1 MLFNQ
6 SEKQNNITA
15 RLRIAVISI
24 LCIALVCVSSA
35 GLSFLGSHTR
45 YFDASYVNITADKS
59 GVSYI
64 LPERVDVNSNQKL
77 IAAYSF
83 KSGND
88 NEYFVPVLKNL
99 PKIRDCESISLYGT
113 KDGKLEKLALTNAK
127 NGDKCYLGMFA
138 YDGVSLIKEIPS
150 VGVVMQKLT
159 TIPEKGVKIYFEGY
173 MPKDV
178 QIKVEPKKSKDLLS
192 YDIKLYDSYNNE
204 FQPTIGHPLK
214 VTIESK
220 KLKKSKSRRIEAVHV
235 TQEGE
240 TEEAKTLNVAKN
252 SITFLAQHFSEYTIR
267 YHDTDSGDPVTPRR
281 TYHFLDYEM
290 SESVVGGETQMVSQ
304 PFMFYNTAGDRQS
317 IQIIKDKD
325 KLEAIP
331 IPGVRDGLY
340 FYGWYVVN
348 YVSSEN
354 GNVTYTW
361 DVNPERVEF
370 NRMITVSET
379 EDTDIYVAPLYS
391 NYRFVTFHENE
402 EDQSS
407 GVNVLTRKLVALG
420 ENRYKDILISDVR
433 AQPPDGQRVVFW
445 GWNNEGT
452 IIQTVDE
459 ENTEVEK
466 YIRVVETD
474 TECHLYPVFLQARWI
489 TFDTGGSGNGA
500 KYVPSRFVVQG
511 NSVETLRTTTRPG
524 YRFDGWYTAD
534 EGGTKVANADGS
546 IVSGTYDLGDN
557 NIISGGKLT
566 LDEDLKLYAR
576 WTEISTAN
584 YEVVFWK
591 QSVNDDKNAT
601 TKTYDYDTTE
611 TRNGASGTT
620 LTPSNA
626 DMNKNYEGFYYS
638 HYTVNNDNKIKS
650 DDTTV
655 MNVYYDRELR
665 VINFYYQRN
674 DTAPSGTVSPAYIYT
689 ATTSTTGNQYGFV
702 GNQYVQL
709 TRTNGPTV
717 TEYFLTQTQGSN
729 TEYTDDIYERNGN
742 TYSEVNNPQYPG
754 TYYRRTGYWNYTY
767 YELYWNTRQA
777 ASYIWTYN
785 GNEYKGTRYTR
796 TTSNTYSKMLTWTG
810 LYGQT
815 FAKNGYAWS
824 DVSALQWED
833 DEQTQSLLDSFIQD
847 NPYNLYRSGTPGNN
861 YIYHYKQNL
870 DGTYSLENRV
880 AARYSANGA
889 NFTFTN
895 KFDGYT
901 VTSYSTGNNGFSA
914 SGGSRSV
921 NPGSSAQVYLPLH
934 VYHKRNTWSL
944 TINYNYAGSPQSYV
958 IDNIPYGA
966 RIGDYINTNADY
978 YNPEREHYNF
988 LGWYKAD
995 VGDVNDAPDID
1006 LNSTMPNANVV
1017 MYAHWDHI
1025 WYLIE
1030 VDPNGAEL
1038 DHINGTDRPST
1049 YFWLA
1054 YGDTIGEYKNISR
1067 THVPDENGDYVY
1079 LNTTFN
1085 DENAGYGINANLRN
1099 ALFIPYRAD
1108 GDYHDYYNNQDFGGY
1123 TYASSGMSYETF
1135 RSCISN
1141 QRYRE
1146 IHGNE
1151 SYTLMGWYL
1160 VNEDGTMSSS
1170 QYKFGDKV
1178 DSHRKIRA
1186 VWKRNELYYLAY
1198 NPVMT
1203 GANVGGTITQTT
1215 DPDAANFDGGKY
1227 TDRAAA
1233 VALAGPTD
1241 ITPGYAF
1248 EGWRIV
1254 DGLGNPLE
1262 DGVYYDP
1269 GEEFYINSDFA
1280 NSSGCIH
1287 LEAFYEPT
1295 DAMMRRVSIAKL
1307 LLDANGGEVND
1318 RGLPGDSYI
1327 YADTDDEVLH
1337 FEKQINNTAVELMS
1351 YYRNFTHSTGYMLLG
1366 WNDTAD
1372 PGNYIPKH
1380 AADAEI
1386 GIDKNAPNTLYAV
1399 WEPMVYLTFVNQTVD
1414 TLEVN
1419 VSFSNY
1425 NGTVYTGHI
1434 NEVISPFGREPYTSS
1449 KITLAPGETIK
1460 FVLPEGDGATYSF
1473 SGAYRGSKDKLYI
1486 HNAGISTQTVNKNNS
1501 YNGTGT
1507 LITDKTGR
1515 VVTFYDEEQFI
1526 PPPTGTN
1533 LEMKG
1538 YALLLLPATALA
1550 AGMIIIISRKR
1561 RGGTGSI

>member
-1 MLFNQ
+1 MNCKLFIH
-6 SEKQNNITA
+6 SKKLNNTTSRLCIAITA
-15 RLRIAVISI
+15 I
-24 LCIALVCVSSA
+24 LCIALICASSVC
-35 GLSFLGSHTR
+35 LSFFGSHTR
-45 YFDASYVNITADKS
+45 YFDASYVNVTSDKS
-59 GVSYI
+59 GISYI
-64 LPERVDVNSNQKL
+64 LPQKVSVDDNQEV

-83 KSGND
+83 ETGD
-88 NEYFVPVLKNL
+88 ENEYFVPVFKNL
-99 PKIRDCESISLYGT
+99 PKVDESESISVYGN
-113 KDGKLEKLALTNAK
+113 KNGKLEKLAKTNVK

-138 YDGVSLIKEIPS
+138 YDGISLIKEMP
-150 VGVVMQKLT
+150 
-159 TIPEKGVKIYFEGY
+159 GVKVIMQTLTSKPEEGVSVSFEGY
-173 MPKDV
+173 MPEGVTAKIV
-178 QIKVEPKKSKDLLS
+178 PAKGKGILS
-192 YDIKLYDSYNNE
+192 YDIKLYDSDNKE
-204 FQPTIGHPLK
+204 FQPTVGHPLK
-214 VTIESK
+214 VTVESK
-220 KLKKSKSRRIEAVHV
+220 KLKKSKTRRIEAVHV
-235 TQEGE
+235 SEEGE

-290 SESVVGGETQMVSQ
+290 EEIDMGGGETEMISK
-304 PFMFYNTAGDRQS
+304 PFMFFNTAGDRQS
-317 IQIIKDKD
+317 TQIIKDKD

-348 YVSSEN
+348 YISSEN
-354 GNVTYTW
+354 GNVRYKW
-361 DVNPERVEF
+361 DANPERVEF

-379 EDTDIYVAPLYS
+379 VDTDIYVAPLYS

-407 GVNVLTRKLVALG
+407 GINVLTRKLVALG

-466 YIRVVETD
+466 YIRVDETD

-524 YRFDGWYTAD
+524 YRF
-534 EGGTKVANADGS
+534 GS
-546 IVSGTYDLGDN
+546 IVNGTYDLGDN
-557 NIISGGKLT
+557 NIINNGQLT

-576 WTEISTAN
+576 WTEISTAD
-584 YEVVFWK
+584 YTVVFWK

-601 TKTYDYDTTE
+601 VKTYDYDTTE

-620 LTPSNA
+620 LTPTNA

-655 MNVYYDRELR
+655 MNVYYDRDLR

-674 DTAPSGTVSPAYIYT
+674 DTAPSDAVSPAYIYS
-689 ATTSTTGNQYGFV
+689 ATTGNDGTQYGFV
-702 GNQYVQL
+702 DNEYVQL
-709 TRTNGPTV
+709 TRENGSTV
-717 TEYFLTQTQGSN
+717 TEYFLTQTDGST
-729 TEYTDDIYERNGN
+729 TEYTGNVYERNGN
-742 TYSEVNNPQYPG
+742 NYSAVTNPQYPN
-754 TYYRRTGYWNYTY
+754 TYYRRRNNGNYSQ
-767 YELYWNTRQA
+767 LYWNTRTTT
-777 ASYIWTYN
+777 SYTWTYN

-796 TTSNTYSKMLTWTG
+796 TTSSTYTKMLTWTG

-815 FAKNGYAWS
+815 FAQNGYAWT
-824 DVSALQWED
+824 DVSAYQWQD
-833 DEQTQSLLDSFIQD
+833 DNQTQSLLDSFIQD

-870 DGTYSLENRV
+870 DGTYSIENRV
-880 AARYSANGA
+880 AARYSATSA
-889 NFTFTN
+889 NFTF
-895 KFDGYT
+895 
-901 VTSYSTGNNGFSA
+901 TGNNGFSA

-921 NPGSSAQVYLPLH
+921 NPGNSAPVNLPLH

-958 IDNIPYGA
+958 INNIPYGA

-1006 LNSTMPNANVV
+1006 LNSTMPNANMV

-1025 WYLIE
+1025 WYLVE

-1108 GDYHDYYNNQDFGGY
+1108 GDYHDYYNNEDFGGY

-1146 IHGNE
+1146 LYGNE

-1170 QYKFGDKV
+1170 QYNFGDKV
-1178 DSHRKIRA
+1178 DSNRKIRA

-1203 GANVGGTITQTT
+1203 GANIGGTITQTT

-1295 DAMMRRVSIAKL
+1295 DNMMRRVSVAKL

-1318 RGLPGDSYI
+1318 HGLPGDSYI

-1372 PGNYIPKH
+1372 PGNYVPKH

-1399 WEPMVYLTFVNQTVD
+1399 WEPMVYLTFVNQTAD
-1414 TLEVN
+1414 SLEVN

-1533 LEMKG
+1533 LNLKS